1 MHPSSMHYFPV
12 TTPFMA
18 LLFIALAVL
27 VALIE
32 FGVISYAYEK
42 MGISAVMF

>member
-1 MHPSSMHYFPV
+1 MHPSPLHYFPV

-27 VALIE
+27 V
-32 FGVISYAYEK
+32 GSSNS
-42 MGISAVMF
+42 G